1 MNTDLKK
8 QWFVVYTRPGYEKKV
23 AEQLEKRQIEVYCPM
38 SKAHKP
44 WSDRKKTTLQ
54 PLFGS
59 YVFAFAS
66 TYQHKLIRQTDG
78 VINFIHWLS
87 KPAIVRPEEIDTIRH
102 FLKEYDF
109 VRLEKTTI
117 NLEDRVRII
126 NGPLM
131 MWEGSVVEIRTT
143 TVKITLPSLGYAL
156 VAEISKD
163 AHTPEPVMS
172 LQELKMKAG

>member
-8 QWFVVYTRPGYEKKV
+8 QWFVIYTRRGCEKKV
-23 AEQLEKRQIEVYCPM
+23 AEQLEKRQIEVFCPM
-38 SKAHKP
+38 SKVNKP
-44 WSDRKKTTLQ
+44 WSDRKKTALQ
-54 PLFGS
+54 PLFNS
-59 YVFAFAS
+59 YVFLFAS
-66 TYQHKLIRQTDG
+66 TDQHNLIRQTDG

-87 KPAIVRPEEIDTIRH
+87 KPAVVPQEEIDTIRN

-109 VRLEKTTI
+109 VRLEKIAI
-117 NLEDRVRII
+117 NLDDRVRII

>member
-1 MNTDLKK
+1 MTSDLKK
-8 QWFVVYTRPGYEKKV
+8 QWFVIYTRPGCEKKV
-23 AEQLEKRQIEVYCPM
+23 AEQLEKRQIETYCPQ
-38 SKAHKP
+38 SRIYKP
-44 WSDRKKTTLQ
+44 WGDRKKSAFQ
-54 PLFGS
+54 PLFRS
-59 YVFAFAS
+59 YVFVFAS
-66 TYQHKLIRQTDG
+66 PEQHRLIRQIDG

-87 KPAIVRPEEIDTIRH
+87 KPAVIRQDEIDTIRN

-109 VRLEKTTI
+109 VRLEKTVI

-163 AHTPEPVMS
+163 THTPEPVMS